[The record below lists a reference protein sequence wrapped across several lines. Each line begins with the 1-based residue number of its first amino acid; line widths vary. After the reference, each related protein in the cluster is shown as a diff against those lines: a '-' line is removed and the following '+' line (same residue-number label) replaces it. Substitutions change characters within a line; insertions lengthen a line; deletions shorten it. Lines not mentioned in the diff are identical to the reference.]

1 MINRKLTNI
10 FLVIMMLFI
19 CLNLTREHWQNFFN
33 YENQKE
39 NFYIKFHK
47 NLEREINR
55 INNSSLL
62 DREFHNIRGAELE
75 QREKSRWVFLKV
87 LVIPMERIK
96 YYSENQNLYPKEKVS
111 LYLYSFF
118 IGTVFFIIFYALY
131 FILNTLNLKNQNNL
145 VSKNNIK
152 KKNPLIFLSF
162 AYFIVIT
169 FINLSHF
176 RGGEDNF
183 SIFETLFLI
192 TGICFIISHDHYKKD
207 YFLYLYILLCL
218 CSPLIRESGILL
230 SGFYLIYQFI
240 FYRKIS
246 ILGLI
251 IPVISIIP
259 YCLVNYDIFKY
270 YLIDGFIL
278 TTKSIEAQTTW
289 HDLKGNFIGTMH
301 AIFYNFIIF
310 FIPLVIFFR
319 KKNNLQNIFLLFII
333 LYFLLLAAASVL
345 DHVSTRFMP
354 ACLIII
360 YSYIGINNINFNN
373 NSFK

>member
-1 MINRKLTNI
+1 MIYKKLTNI
-10 FLVIMMLFI
+10 FLVFMMLFI

-47 NLEREINR
+47 NLEREIER

-62 DREFHNIRGAELE
+62 DREFKNIRGSELE

-87 LVIPMERIK
+87 LVITMEKIK
-96 YYSENQNLYPKEKVS
+96 YYSENQNFYPKEKVS

-131 FILNTLNLKNQNNL
+131 FILNTLNLKNQKNL
-145 VSKNNIK
+145 VSKNNIE

-246 ILGLI
+246 NLGLI
-251 IPVISIIP
+251 IPLISIIP